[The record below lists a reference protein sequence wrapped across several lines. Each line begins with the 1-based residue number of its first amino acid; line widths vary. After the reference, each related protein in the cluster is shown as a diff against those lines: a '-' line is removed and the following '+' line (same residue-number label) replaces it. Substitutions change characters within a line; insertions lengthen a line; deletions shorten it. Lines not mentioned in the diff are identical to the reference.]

1 MNILLTNSNISNFL
15 YPILTLLVF
24 GFYKIPVEF
33 LFAFFTSSGSYSSL
47 IEIFLTLTLTLI
59 LLLILP
65 LFFSHSKMNLIQ
77 ILYWVALTGTSS
89 AFLSSLELFINFE
102 NLTPVLQFGVKEEW
116 LPFIQLRLG
125 VDGIS
130 IFFIILTTFL
140 IPLCILASYKSIT
153 FSIKE
158 FLILF
163 VLLEILLIFVFTVL
177 DIILF
182 YIFFES
188 VLIPMV
194 LIIGVWG
201 SRERRIRAA
210 YIFFFYTLIGSLIML
225 SAIIYIYNKT
235 GTSDYLSLLTVKFTE
250 TEQKWLWLAFFIAF
264 ATKVPIVPMHIWL
277 PEAHVEAP
285 TTGSV
290 ILAGILLKLG
300 TYGCLRFLMT
310 LFPFGTKYFL
320 PLVYV
325 LTLTSILYTSLIA
338 IRQTDLKRIIA
349 YASIAHMNLVILGL
363 FTLTVDGIKGA
374 ILQMLSHGLV
384 SSGLFLAVGV
394 IYDQHHTRLIHK
406 YSGLVFSM
414 PLFTLAFF
422 YLTLANIAFPTTSSF
437 VGELLIFIE
446 LYKINSFVTLLSTSG
461 VVLGAAYSLWLFNRV
476 IFGNL
481 NPNLDSSNDV
491 SRREFM
497 ILFVLIIFVFII
509 GVWPEKLL
517 DAMDSSVCNLVD
529 EIHTKTAT
537 RKN

>member
-1 MNILLTNSNISNFL
+1 ME
-15 YPILTLLVF
+15 V
-24 GFYKIPVEF
+24 
-33 LFAFFTSSGSYSSL
+33 
-47 IEIFLTLTLTLI
+47 FLTLSISLV

-65 LFFSHSKMNLIQ
+65 TFFNYSKVNMVQ
-77 ILYWVALTGTSS
+77 VLYWVALTGTASALLS
-89 AFLSSLELFINFE
+89 AFQLFIDFE
-102 NLTPVLQFGVKEEW
+102 NLTPMLQFAIKEEW

-153 FSIKE
+153 FAIQE
-158 FLILF
+158 FLVLF
-163 VLLEILLIFVFTVL
+163 ILLEILLIFVFTVL

-210 YIFFFYTLIGSLIML
+210 YIFFFYTLIGSLVML

-235 GTSDYLSLLTVKFTE
+235 GTSDYLSLLTVKFTH
-250 TEQKWLWLAFFIAF
+250 TEEKYLWLAFFIAF

-300 TYGCLRFLMT
+300 TYGCLRFLLP
-310 LFPFGTKYFL
+310 LFPFGSKYFL

-363 FTLTVDGIKGA
+363 FTLTVDGIKGS

-394 IYDQHHTRLIHK
+394 IYDRHHTRLIHK
-406 YSGLVFSM
+406 YSGLVLSM
-414 PLFTLAFF
+414 PLFTLVFF

-437 VGELLIFIE
+437 VGEILIFIE
-446 LYKINSFVTLLSTSG
+446 LYNVNSFVTLLATSG

-481 NPNLDSSNDV
+481 NPNLVSSSDL

-497 ILFVLIIFVFII
+497 IFFVLIIFVFIL

-517 DAMDSSVCNLVD
+517 DALDSSVCNLVD
-529 EIHTKTAT
+529 EVHAKTAT
-537 RKN
+537 PKN